1 MNGRLTFTVIVLL
14 ALSVPAGAQQTI
26 GELISESG
34 LREGPV
40 ALRDVPGWGASR
52 KILVW
57 DRGFQLTQLQA
68 RYPEANIVIVNSR
81 EDALA
86 QAADAG
92 AIIGSCDG
100 ELLAAVARLTWV
112 QIFSSGA
119 ERCVDSPQIAS
130 GEVVLTNMQKM
141 SSPTIA
147 EHAIAMLIA
156 LARNL
161 PQFSRI
167 MEDGRWAR
175 GPADTAGMSTLA
187 GKTLLV
193 LGLGGIGTE
202 VARRANAL
210 GMKVIGTRNSK
221 REGPPFVD
229 YVGLADETLTLA
241 GRSDFIVNALPLTDA
256 TRGSLSA
263 DFFAALPRGAYFINV
278 GRGATVDTDALVDA
292 LKSERLA
299 GAGLDVTHPEPLPS
313 GHPLWKLDNVLI
325 TPHVSARGGDRTRHG
340 LLLSENI
347 KRYLSGDALLN
358 VVDPQKGY

>member
-1 MNGRLTFTVIVLL
+1 MKKQLTVTAIALL
-14 ALSVPAGAQQTI
+14 ALCAPAFAQQTI

-40 ALRDVPGWGASR
+40 AFRDVPGWSASR

-57 DRGFQLTQLQA
+57 DRGFQLSELKTHFQD
-68 RYPEANIVIVNSR
+68 ANIVIVSSL

-86 QAADAG
+86 HAADAG
-92 AIIGSCDG
+92 AIVGSCNG
-100 ELLAAVARLTWV
+100 ELLAAAGRVTWV

-119 ERCVDSPQIAS
+119 ERCVDLPQIAS
-130 GEVVLTNMQKM
+130 GKVILSNMQKM

-147 EHAIAMLIA
+147 EHVIAML
-156 LARNL
+156 LSLTRNL

-175 GPADTAGMSTLA
+175 GPVDTAGMSTVA

-221 REGPPFVD
+221 REGPPFVE
-229 YVGLADETLTLA
+229 YVGLADEILTLA

-256 TRGSLSA
+256 TRGSLNA
-263 DFFAALPRGAYFINV
+263 DFFSAVPRGAYFVNV

-292 LKSERLA
+292 LKGKRLA
-299 GAGLDVTHPEPLPS
+299 GAGLDVIDPEPLPS
-313 GHPLWKLDNVLI
+313 DHPLWKLDNVLI
-325 TPHVSARGGDRTRHG
+325 TPHVSARGGGRTRHT
-340 LLLSENI
+340 LLLVENL
-347 KRYLSGDALLN
+347 KRYIAGDALLN